1 LQELSTLIRFLIIF
15 FFILN
20 NSSFAELKK
29 VNIIGNVRVN
39 SNTIES
45 LIDKKISNLDSI
57 YINNLTK
64 KIYDTEFFS
73 DVKISYNDEVLT
85 ITVSENPIVNFFYIN
100 GIKDSDLDQVNKI
113 MTLKENA
120 IFSNSKLKKDIEAT
134 KEFLNVAGY
143 YQASISPE
151 VIKVD
156 NNQVNLIINIDKKDI
171 SKIKNIYFIGNKFFS
186 ISQLLDVITSSEDG
200 WWKLFSSSSLS
211 EPKIEYDKQLLKD
224 FYKSKGFYDVQIESA
239 FASVDKNNNFSLTF
253 SINAGKKYKFGTF
266 DIKTNSSSYKDQ
278 DVNEIKNITNKLLKN
293 EIYSTNLI
301 TKLNKEI
308 ENYLEAKRY
317 NNFDINLQESKKNEE
332 TIDILINLSDS
343 PKSLINKINIQGNSI
358 TEEKVIRD
366 NMLITENDYLNLSKI
381 NKSVDNIK
389 SKQLFSKVNYK
400 IEDSE
405 KKNFKDLNLFVK
417 EQPTGSISAGAGY
430 GTNGGILEASINE
443 KNFLGQGININL
455 TGRLSTEKVSGVFSY
470 VNPNF
475 NNSNKEFSYSLFSES
490 DNYSNSGFENKRIGT
505 SVATQYEIY
514 ESVYFR
520 PNIALQYD
528 KLDASGSTSGLLK
541 KREGAFNTTSVGYNF
556 FFDNRDSRFNPSSGS
571 IFYLDQ
577 NIATFISDIPTLETG
592 IGATFYKE
600 LINNN
605 FIGSAKVRLANVFA
619 FDNKDAKLSDRI
631 FASQSDIRGF
641 ESRGVGPVDS
651 GDHIGG
657 NYLTSLSLKSSF
669 PNPIPENLRANT
681 FLFFDT
687 ANIWGVDYSDTLSDS
702 NKIRSSV
709 GLAIDFMS
717 PLGPLSF
724 TYSIP
729 LSKASTDKEQRFLFN
744 IGSSF

>member
-1 LQELSTLIRFLIIF
+1 MIRFLIIF
-15 FFILN
+15 FFILT
-20 NSSFAELKK
+20 SISFAELKK
-29 VNIIGNVRVN
+29 VNIIGNARVN

-45 LIDKKISNLDSI
+45 LVDKKITNIDSI

-73 DVKISYNDEVLT
+73 DVKISYNQEILT

-100 GIKDSDLDQVNKI
+100 GIKDSDLDQINKI
-113 MTLKENA
+113 IILKENA
-120 IFSNSKLKKDIEAT
+120 IFSSSKLKKDIEAA
-134 KEFLNVAGY
+134 KDFLNAGGY
-143 YQASISPE
+143 YQASIIPE
-151 VIKVD
+151 VIKIE
-156 NNQVNLIINIDKKDI
+156 NNQVNLIINIDKKEI

-186 ISQLLDVITSSEDG
+186 TSQLLDVISSSEDG
-200 WWKLFSSSSLS
+200 WWKFFSSSALS
-211 EPKIEYDKQLLKD
+211 EQKVEYDKQLLKD
-224 FYKSKGFYDVQIESA
+224 FYKSKGFYDIQIESA
-239 FASVDKNNNFSLTF
+239 FASSDKNNNFLLTF
-253 SINAGKKYKFGTF
+253 SINAGKKYKFGEF
-266 DIKTNSSSYKDQ
+266 DVKVNSSSYKEKDI
-278 DVNEIKNITNKLLKN
+278 NEIKNITNILIKN
-293 EIYSTNLI
+293 EFYSTNLI
-301 TKLNKEI
+301 TKLNKQI
-308 ENYLEAKRY
+308 ENYLLSNRY
-317 NNFDINLQESKKNEE
+317 NNFDINLQETKKNED
-332 TIDILINLSDS
+332 TINILINLNDGQ
-343 PKSLINKINIQGNSI
+343 KALINKINIQGNTI

-366 NMLITENDYLNLSKI
+366 SMFLTEGDYLNLSKI

-405 KKNFKDLNLFVK
+405 KNNFKDLNLFVK

-430 GTNGGILEASINE
+430 GTNGGLLEASINE

-470 VNPNF
+470 ANPNF
-475 NNSNKEFSYSLFSES
+475 NNTNKELSYSLFSES
-490 DNYSNSGFENKRIGT
+490 DNYSNAGFENKKIGT

-514 ESVYFR
+514 ESIYFR

-528 KLDASGSTSGLLK
+528 KLDVSGSTSNLLK
-541 KREGAFNTTSVGYNF
+541 KREGATTTTSTGYNLS
-556 FFDNRDSRFNPSSGS
+556 FDNRDSRFSPSSGS
-571 IFYLDQ
+571 VFYLDQ

-592 IGATFYKE
+592 IGTTFYKE

-605 FIGSAKVRLANVFA
+605 YIGSAKVRLANVFS

-641 ESRGVGPVDS
+641 ESRGIGPVDT

-657 NYLTSLSLKSSF
+657 NYLASLSLKSSF

-681 FLFFDT
+681 FVFFDT
-687 ANIWGVDYSDTLSDS
+687 ANVWGVDYSDTLSDS

-709 GLAIDFMS
+709 GLAIDVMS

-724 TYSIP
+724 TYSVP
-729 LSKASTDKEQRFLFN
+729 LSKVSTDKEQKFLFN